1 MAEQSS
7 GSRDELTQIVR
18 ECVRNEVRNEMEM
31 QRSGRQGNTNLLVRT
46 RELIG
51 RSARSASREVANSL
65 PETSFSTPSPTPSSV
80 RRLMPAGTS
89 SGLPQA
95 DQSATVQTSAGS
107 DSGSKRLVHISTH
120 GALKKKNRRTFLP
133 KNSTK
138 KQFISLINLGMKT
151 KFVTTIYRTIR

>member
-1 MAEQSS
+1 
-7 GSRDELTQIVR
+7 
-18 ECVRNEVRNEMEM
+18 MEM

-65 PETSFSTPSPTPSSV
+65 PETRFTTPSPTPSSV
-80 RRLMPAGTS
+80 HSLMPAGTS

-107 DSGSKRLVHISTH
+107 GSKRSSTYQH
-120 GALKKKNRRTFLP
+120 PWHLKKEKRSFLP
-133 KNSTK
+133 KNSTQ
-138 KQFISLINLGMKT
+138 KQFISLINLGMNT